1 MQISFLLENPQHE
14 LNYCFKCEPPN
25 GHNSEG
31 ETNRLISIYNQPTS
45 SYFLLHLHSYYDR
58 LISSDVATSDRSH
71 ARANRGGIVQGREF
85 TRCWQAASNLLALIK
100 L

>member
-31 ETNRLISIYNQPTS
+31 ETNWLISIYNQPTS
-45 SYFLLHLHSYYDR
+45 SYLYFTFT
-58 LISSDVATSDRSH
+58 LIMTD
-71 ARANRGGIVQGREF
+71 
-85 TRCWQAASNLLALIK
+85 
-100 L
+100 